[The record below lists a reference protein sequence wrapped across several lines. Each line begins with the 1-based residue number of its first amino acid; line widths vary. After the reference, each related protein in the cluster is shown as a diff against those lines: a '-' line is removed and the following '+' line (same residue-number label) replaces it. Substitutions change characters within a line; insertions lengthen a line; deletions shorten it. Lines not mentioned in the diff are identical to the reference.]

1 MILSCNHISKS
12 YGVDTI
18 LDDCSFFVNDGEK
31 AAIVG
36 NNGAGKSTIMK
47 IIMGELSADNGTI
60 TLGKNKTIGYLA
72 QYQDLASHNSI
83 YDEVKS
89 VKADIINM
97 EKKLVEYEKAMSG
110 VSGDELHKLMENYTN
125 LEHRFQL
132 LNGYS
137 YKSEIEGVIKGLGFT
152 EDDFNREVGTLSG
165 GQKTRVALCKLLLE
179 KPDIIMLD
187 EPTNHLD
194 LTSIKWLETYLS
206 NYNGAVLI
214 IAHDRYFLDKIV
226 TKVIEIENTHCHVYD
241 GNYSDFSVKK
251 KQLRQA
257 QLNLYLKQQSEIKHQ
272 EEVIAKLRS
281 YKQEKFYKRAE
292 SREKA
297 LANME
302 RIDKPEELKDGMNI
316 KLEPD
321 CISGNDVLTVEG
333 LSKSF
338 DNLHLFSDISF
349 EIKRGEHV
357 ALIGDNG
364 TGKTTILKIIN
375 DIISADAGTVKLG
388 TNVHIGYYDQEH
400 HNLED
405 SNTLFEEIANA
416 YPDMTNTKIRNTLA
430 AFMFTGDDVFKL
442 VKDLSGGEKG
452 RLSLAKLML
461 SEANLII
468 LDEPTNH
475 LDLNAI
481 EWLEKILKDYK
492 KAFILISHDVYFLDN
507 VVNRIFEIEGK
518 TLKTYNGNY
527 TDFTIQKEA
536 YLSGAVK
543 AFDKEQDKLRKM
555 EEFIRRYKA
564 GVKSKQARGREKILN
579 RMEKMENPVITTKK
593 IKLKFETDT
602 TSVDLVLR
610 IKDLAK
616 SFDGKEIFSN
626 LNLDIYRGDRI
637 GVIGKNGVGKSTLLK
652 IINGMEKQSKGEFK
666 IGDRVKIG
674 YYDQNHQGLDPKKTV
689 LEELMYHFVLSE
701 EEARNICGG
710 FLFTEDDVYKE
721 ISSLSGGE
729 KARVAFMKLM
739 LEKPNFL
746 ILDEP
751 TNHLDIY
758 SREILSE
765 SLEDY
770 TGTILVVS
778 HDRNFLDCVVNNIY
792 EVKKDGAELF
802 KGDYNSYLNQ
812 REEVKEK
819 DTKASLNFE
828 EQKRNKN
835 RISSL
840 EKKILKAE
848 ADVEKLEEKKSAKEE
863 EYNKAGIENNVDK
876 LIEIQKELEEL
887 DMEILSLMGEW
898 EELENELKTLKNT
911 F

>member
-1 MILSCNHISKS
+1 MALLQVNNLFMGFTGETLFKNISFSIDERDKIGMI
-12 YGVDTI
+12 GV
-18 LDDCSFFVNDGEK
+18 
-31 AAIVG
+31 
-36 NNGAGKSTIMK
+36 NGAGKSTLIK
-47 IIMGELSADNGTI
+47 ILLGLEYDEVDPETNQRGTI
-60 TLGKNKTIGYLA
+60 SKKGGLKIGYLS
-72 QYQDLASHNSI
+72 QHPDLNP
-83 YDEVKS
+83 DNTVFE
-89 VKADIINM
+89 
-97 EKKLVEYEKAMSG
+97 
-110 VSGDELHKLMENYTN
+110 ELMTVFSNVQNDYHRIQELNVILAEN
-125 LEHRFQL
+125 LEDFDKTMEELGTVTARYEQNEGYAIEYKVKQI
-132 LNGYS
+132 LNGLTLAES
-137 YKSEIEGVIKGLGFT
+137 LWASKIS
-152 EDDFNREVGTLSG
+152 DLSG
-165 GQKTRVALCKLLLE
+165 GQLSRVALGKILLE
-179 KPDIIMLD
+179 
-187 EPTNHLD
+187 EP
-194 LTSIKWLETYLS
+194 
-206 NYNGAVLI
+206 
-214 IAHDRYFLDKIV
+214 
-226 TKVIEIENTHCHVYD
+226 
-241 GNYSDFSVKK
+241 
-251 KQLRQA
+251 
-257 QLNLYLKQQSEIKHQ
+257 
-272 EEVIAKLRS
+272 
-281 YKQEKFYKRAE
+281 
-292 SREKA
+292 
-297 LANME
+297 
-302 RIDKPEELKDGMNI
+302 EL
-316 KLEPD
+316 L
-321 CISGNDVLTVEG
+321 
-333 LSKSF
+333 
-338 DNLHLFSDISF
+338 
-349 EIKRGEHV
+349 
-357 ALIGDNG
+357 
-364 TGKTTILKIIN
+364 
-375 DIISADAGTVKLG
+375 
-388 TNVHIGYYDQEH
+388 
-400 HNLED
+400 
-405 SNTLFEEIANA
+405 
-416 YPDMTNTKIRNTLA
+416 
-430 AFMFTGDDVFKL
+430 
-442 VKDLSGGEKG
+442 
-452 RLSLAKLML
+452 
-461 SEANLII
+461 I

-481 EWLEKILKDYK
+481 EWLERILKDYK

-507 VVNRIFEIEGK
+507 VVNRVFEIEGK

-579 RMEKMENPVITTKK
+579 RMDKMENPVITTKK

-652 IINGMEKQSKGEFK
+652 IINGMEKQSKGDFK

-674 YYDQNHQGLDPKKTV
+674 YYDQNHQGLNPKRTV

-765 SLEDY
+765 SLEEY

-792 EVKKDGAELF
+792 EVKKDGAVLF

-819 DTKASLNFE
+819 DVKASLNFE
-828 EQKRNKN
+828 EQKKNKN

-840 EKKILKAE
+840 EKKIIKAE

-863 EYNKAGIENNVDK
+863 EYNKTGIENNVDK
-876 LIEIQKELEEL
+876 LMDIQKELEEL
-887 DMEILSLMGEW
+887 DMEILSLMEEW
-898 EELENELKTLKNT
+898 ENLENELKTLKNT

>member
-1 MILSCNHISKS
+1 MALLQVNNLFMGFTGETLFKNISFSIDERDKIGMI
-12 YGVDTI
+12 GV
-18 LDDCSFFVNDGEK
+18 
-31 AAIVG
+31 
-36 NNGAGKSTIMK
+36 NGAGKSTLIK
-47 IIMGELSADNGTI
+47 ILLGLEYDEVDPETNQRGTI
-60 TLGKNKTIGYLA
+60 SKKGGLKIGYLS
-72 QYQDLASHNSI
+72 QHPDLNP
-83 YDEVKS
+83 DNTVFE
-89 VKADIINM
+89 
-97 EKKLVEYEKAMSG
+97 
-110 VSGDELHKLMENYTN
+110 ELMTVFSNVQNDYHRIQELNVILAEN
-125 LEHRFQL
+125 LEDFDKTMEELGTVTARYEQNEGYAIEYKVKQI
-132 LNGYS
+132 LNGLTLAES
-137 YKSEIEGVIKGLGFT
+137 LWASKIS
-152 EDDFNREVGTLSG
+152 DLSG
-165 GQKTRVALCKLLLE
+165 GQLSRVALGKILLE
-179 KPDIIMLD
+179 
-187 EPTNHLD
+187 EP
-194 LTSIKWLETYLS
+194 
-206 NYNGAVLI
+206 
-214 IAHDRYFLDKIV
+214 
-226 TKVIEIENTHCHVYD
+226 
-241 GNYSDFSVKK
+241 
-251 KQLRQA
+251 
-257 QLNLYLKQQSEIKHQ
+257 
-272 EEVIAKLRS
+272 
-281 YKQEKFYKRAE
+281 
-292 SREKA
+292 
-297 LANME
+297 
-302 RIDKPEELKDGMNI
+302 EL
-316 KLEPD
+316 L
-321 CISGNDVLTVEG
+321 
-333 LSKSF
+333 
-338 DNLHLFSDISF
+338 
-349 EIKRGEHV
+349 
-357 ALIGDNG
+357 
-364 TGKTTILKIIN
+364 
-375 DIISADAGTVKLG
+375 
-388 TNVHIGYYDQEH
+388 
-400 HNLED
+400 
-405 SNTLFEEIANA
+405 
-416 YPDMTNTKIRNTLA
+416 
-430 AFMFTGDDVFKL
+430 
-442 VKDLSGGEKG
+442 
-452 RLSLAKLML
+452 
-461 SEANLII
+461 I

-481 EWLEKILKDYK
+481 EWLERILKDYK

-507 VVNRIFEIEGK
+507 VVNRVFEIEGK

-579 RMEKMENPVITTKK
+579 RMDKMENPVITTKK

-652 IINGMEKQSKGEFK
+652 IINGMEKQSKGDFK

-674 YYDQNHQGLDPKKTV
+674 YYDQNHQGLNPKRTV

-765 SLEDY
+765 SLEEY

-792 EVKKDGAELF
+792 EVKKDGAVLF

-819 DTKASLNFE
+819 DIKASLNFE
-828 EQKRNKN
+828 EQKKNKN

-840 EKKILKAE
+840 EKKIIKAE

-876 LIEIQKELEEL
+876 LMDIQKELEEL
-887 DMEILSLMGEW
+887 DMEILSLMEEW
-898 EELENELKTLKNT
+898 ESLENELKTLKNT

>member
-1 MILSCNHISKS
+1 MALLQVNNLFMGFTGETLFKNISFSIDERDKIGMI
-12 YGVDTI
+12 GV
-18 LDDCSFFVNDGEK
+18 
-31 AAIVG
+31 
-36 NNGAGKSTIMK
+36 NGAGKSTLIK
-47 IIMGELSADNGTI
+47 ILLGLEYDEVDPETNQRGTI
-60 TLGKNKTIGYLA
+60 SKKGGLKIGYLS
-72 QYQDLASHNSI
+72 QHPDLTPDNTVF
-83 YDEVKS
+83 E
-89 VKADIINM
+89 
-97 EKKLVEYEKAMSG
+97 
-110 VSGDELHKLMENYTN
+110 ELMTVFSNVQNDYHRIQELNVILAEN
-125 LEHRFQL
+125 LEDFDKTMEELGTVTARYEQNEGYAIEYKVKQI
-132 LNGYS
+132 LNGLTLAES
-137 YKSEIEGVIKGLGFT
+137 LWASKIS
-152 EDDFNREVGTLSG
+152 DLSG
-165 GQKTRVALCKLLLE
+165 GQLSRVALGKILLE
-179 KPDIIMLD
+179 
-187 EPTNHLD
+187 EP
-194 LTSIKWLETYLS
+194 
-206 NYNGAVLI
+206 
-214 IAHDRYFLDKIV
+214 
-226 TKVIEIENTHCHVYD
+226 
-241 GNYSDFSVKK
+241 
-251 KQLRQA
+251 
-257 QLNLYLKQQSEIKHQ
+257 
-272 EEVIAKLRS
+272 
-281 YKQEKFYKRAE
+281 
-292 SREKA
+292 
-297 LANME
+297 
-302 RIDKPEELKDGMNI
+302 EL
-316 KLEPD
+316 L
-321 CISGNDVLTVEG
+321 
-333 LSKSF
+333 
-338 DNLHLFSDISF
+338 
-349 EIKRGEHV
+349 
-357 ALIGDNG
+357 
-364 TGKTTILKIIN
+364 
-375 DIISADAGTVKLG
+375 
-388 TNVHIGYYDQEH
+388 
-400 HNLED
+400 
-405 SNTLFEEIANA
+405 
-416 YPDMTNTKIRNTLA
+416 
-430 AFMFTGDDVFKL
+430 
-442 VKDLSGGEKG
+442 
-452 RLSLAKLML
+452 
-461 SEANLII
+461 I

-481 EWLEKILKDYK
+481 EWLERILKDYK

-507 VVNRIFEIEGK
+507 VVNRVFEIEGK

-579 RMEKMENPVITTKK
+579 RMDKMENPVITTKK

-652 IINGMEKQSKGEFK
+652 IINGIEKQSKGDFK

-674 YYDQNHQGLDPKKTV
+674 YYDQNHQGLNPKRTV

-765 SLEDY
+765 SLEEY

-792 EVKKDGAELF
+792 EVKKDGAVLF

-819 DTKASLNFE
+819 DVKASLNFE
-828 EQKRNKN
+828 EQKKNKN

-840 EKKILKAE
+840 EKKIIKAE
-848 ADVEKLEEKKSAKEE
+848 ADVEKLEEKKSVKEE

-876 LIEIQKELEEL
+876 LM
-887 DMEILSLMGEW
+887 D
-898 EELENELKTLKNT
+898 
-911 F
+911 

>member
-1 MILSCNHISKS
+1 MALLQVNNLFMGFTGETLFKNISFSIDERDKIGMI
-12 YGVDTI
+12 GV
-18 LDDCSFFVNDGEK
+18 
-31 AAIVG
+31 
-36 NNGAGKSTIMK
+36 NGAGKSTLIK
-47 IIMGELSADNGTI
+47 ILLGLEYDEVDPETNQRGTI
-60 TLGKNKTIGYLA
+60 SKKGGLKIGYLS
-72 QYQDLASHNSI
+72 QHPDLNP
-83 YDEVKS
+83 DNTVFE
-89 VKADIINM
+89 
-97 EKKLVEYEKAMSG
+97 
-110 VSGDELHKLMENYTN
+110 ELMTVFSNVQNDYHRIQELNVILAEN
-125 LEHRFQL
+125 LEDFDKTMEELGTVTARYEQNEGYAIEYKVKQI
-132 LNGYS
+132 LNGLTLAES
-137 YKSEIEGVIKGLGFT
+137 LWASKIS
-152 EDDFNREVGTLSG
+152 DLSG
-165 GQKTRVALCKLLLE
+165 GQLSRVALGKILLE
-179 KPDIIMLD
+179 
-187 EPTNHLD
+187 EP
-194 LTSIKWLETYLS
+194 
-206 NYNGAVLI
+206 
-214 IAHDRYFLDKIV
+214 
-226 TKVIEIENTHCHVYD
+226 
-241 GNYSDFSVKK
+241 
-251 KQLRQA
+251 
-257 QLNLYLKQQSEIKHQ
+257 
-272 EEVIAKLRS
+272 
-281 YKQEKFYKRAE
+281 
-292 SREKA
+292 
-297 LANME
+297 
-302 RIDKPEELKDGMNI
+302 EL
-316 KLEPD
+316 L
-321 CISGNDVLTVEG
+321 
-333 LSKSF
+333 
-338 DNLHLFSDISF
+338 
-349 EIKRGEHV
+349 
-357 ALIGDNG
+357 
-364 TGKTTILKIIN
+364 
-375 DIISADAGTVKLG
+375 
-388 TNVHIGYYDQEH
+388 
-400 HNLED
+400 
-405 SNTLFEEIANA
+405 
-416 YPDMTNTKIRNTLA
+416 
-430 AFMFTGDDVFKL
+430 
-442 VKDLSGGEKG
+442 
-452 RLSLAKLML
+452 
-461 SEANLII
+461 I

-481 EWLEKILKDYK
+481 EWLERILKDYK

-507 VVNRIFEIEGK
+507 VVNRVFEIEGK

-579 RMEKMENPVITTKK
+579 RMDKMENPVITTKK

-626 LNLDIYRGDRI
+626 LNLDIYRGDRV

-652 IINGMEKQSKGEFK
+652 IINGMEKQSKGDFK

-674 YYDQNHQGLDPKKTV
+674 YYDQNHQGLNPKRTV

-765 SLEDY
+765 SLEEY

-792 EVKKDGAELF
+792 EVKKDGAVLF

-819 DTKASLNFE
+819 DVKASLNFE
-828 EQKRNKN
+828 EQKKNKN

-840 EKKILKAE
+840 EKKIIKAE

-876 LIEIQKELEEL
+876 LMDIQKELEEL
-887 DMEILSLMGEW
+887 DMEIFSLMEEW
-898 EELENELKTLKNT
+898 ENLENELKTLKNT

>member
-1 MILSCNHISKS
+1 MIKVKKLEYSIDNEKILENISVTVKEKK
-12 YGVDTI
+12 
-18 LDDCSFFVNDGEK
+18 FVGIIG
-31 AAIVG
+31 A
-36 NNGAGKSTIMK
+36 NGCGKSTLLKNIYRFLK
-47 IIMGELSADNGTI
+47 YKNGEIIIDSIELSDYKSKA
-60 TLGKNKTIGYLA
+60 LAKKMAVLA
-72 QYQDLASHNSI
+72 QKQNMNFDFTV
-83 YDEVKS
+83 EE
-89 VKADIINM
+89 IIEM
-97 EKKLVEYEKAMSG
+97 GRYAHHDSLFTSEKKEIIKEALQSVG
-110 VSGDELHKLMENYTN
+110 
-125 LEHRFQL
+125 LEQMKDRSFL
-132 LNGYS
+132 
-137 YKSEIEGVIKGLGFT
+137 
-152 EDDFNREVGTLSG
+152 TLSG
-165 GQKTRVALCKLLLE
+165 GEMQR
-179 KPDIIMLD
+179 
-187 EPTNHLD
+187 
-194 LTSIKWLETYLS
+194 
-206 NYNGAVLI
+206 VLI
-214 IAHDRYFLDKIV
+214 AR
-226 TKVIEIENTHCHVYD
+226 
-241 GNYSDFSVKK
+241 
-251 KQLRQA
+251 
-257 QLNLYLKQQSEIKHQ
+257 
-272 EEVIAKLRS
+272 
-281 YKQEKFYKRAE
+281 
-292 SREKA
+292 A
-297 LANME
+297 LAQN
-302 RIDKPEELKDGMNI
+302 
-316 KLEPD
+316 
-321 CISGNDVLTVEG
+321 
-333 LSKSF
+333 
-338 DNLHLFSDISF
+338 SDI
-349 EIKRGEHV
+349 
-357 ALIGDNG
+357 L
-364 TGKTTILKIIN
+364 
-375 DIISADAGTVKLG
+375 
-388 TNVHIGYYDQEH
+388 
-400 HNLED
+400 
-405 SNTLFEEIANA
+405 
-416 YPDMTNTKIRNTLA
+416 
-430 AFMFTGDDVFKL
+430 
-442 VKDLSGGEKG
+442 
-452 RLSLAKLML
+452 
-461 SEANLII
+461 I

-579 RMEKMENPVITTKK
+579 RMDKMENPVITTKK

-626 LNLDIYRGDRI
+626 LNLDIYRGDRV

-652 IINGMEKQSKGEFK
+652 IINGMEKQSKGDFK
-666 IGDRVKIG
+666 IGERVKIG

-819 DTKASLNFE
+819 DVKASLNFE
-828 EQKRNKN
+828 EQKKNKN

-840 EKKILKAE
+840 EKKIIKAE
-848 ADVEKLEEKKSAKEE
+848 SDVEKLEEKKSAKEE
-863 EYNKAGIENNVDK
+863 EYNEAGIENNVDK
-876 LIEIQKELEEL
+876 LMEIQKELEEL
-887 DMEILSLMGEW
+887 DMEILSLMEEW

>member
-1 MILSCNHISKS
+1 MALLQVNNLFMGFTGETLFKNISFSIDEKDKIGMI
-12 YGVDTI
+12 GV
-18 LDDCSFFVNDGEK
+18 
-31 AAIVG
+31 
-36 NNGAGKSTIMK
+36 NGAGKSTLIK
-47 IIMGELSADNGTI
+47 ILLELEYDEVDPETNQRGTI
-60 TLGKNKTIGYLA
+60 SKKSGLKIGYLS
-72 QYQDLASHNSI
+72 QHPNLNHDNTVFEELMTVFSNVQNDYHRIQELNIILAENLGDFDKTMEELGTVTARYEQNEGYAI
-83 YDEVKS
+83 EYKVKQ
-89 VKADIINM
+89 I
-97 EKKLVEYEKAMSG
+97 
-110 VSGDELHKLMENYTN
+110 
-125 LEHRFQL
+125 
-132 LNGYS
+132 LNGLS
-137 YKSEIEGVIKGLGFT
+137 LAESLWSSKIS
-152 EDDFNREVGTLSG
+152 DLSG
-165 GQKTRVALCKLLLE
+165 GQLSRVALGKILLE
-179 KPDIIMLD
+179 
-187 EPTNHLD
+187 EP
-194 LTSIKWLETYLS
+194 
-206 NYNGAVLI
+206 
-214 IAHDRYFLDKIV
+214 
-226 TKVIEIENTHCHVYD
+226 
-241 GNYSDFSVKK
+241 
-251 KQLRQA
+251 
-257 QLNLYLKQQSEIKHQ
+257 
-272 EEVIAKLRS
+272 
-281 YKQEKFYKRAE
+281 
-292 SREKA
+292 
-297 LANME
+297 
-302 RIDKPEELKDGMNI
+302 EL
-316 KLEPD
+316 L
-321 CISGNDVLTVEG
+321 
-333 LSKSF
+333 
-338 DNLHLFSDISF
+338 
-349 EIKRGEHV
+349 
-357 ALIGDNG
+357 
-364 TGKTTILKIIN
+364 
-375 DIISADAGTVKLG
+375 
-388 TNVHIGYYDQEH
+388 
-400 HNLED
+400 
-405 SNTLFEEIANA
+405 
-416 YPDMTNTKIRNTLA
+416 
-430 AFMFTGDDVFKL
+430 
-442 VKDLSGGEKG
+442 
-452 RLSLAKLML
+452 
-461 SEANLII
+461 I

-492 KAFILISHDVYFLDN
+492 KAFILISHDIYFLDN

-579 RMEKMENPVITTKK
+579 RMDKMENPVITTKK
-593 IKLKFETDT
+593 IKLKFEADT

-610 IKDLAK
+610 IKNLAK

-626 LNLDIYRGDRI
+626 LNLDIYRGDRV

-652 IINGMEKQSKGEFK
+652 IINGMEKQSKGDFK

-778 HDRNFLDCVVNNIY
+778 HDRNFLDSVVNNIY

-819 DTKASLNFE
+819 DVKASLNFE
-828 EQKRNKN
+828 EQKKNKN
-835 RISSL
+835 RMSSL
-840 EKKILKAE
+840 EKKIIKAE
-848 ADVEKLEEKKSAKEE
+848 SDVEKLEEKKSAKEE
-863 EYNKAGIENNVDK
+863 EYNEAGIENNIDK
-876 LIEIQKELEEL
+876 LMEIQKELEEL
-887 DMEILSLMGEW
+887 DMEILSLMEEW